1 MGLFGG
7 RGCWREGKERK
18 AQTPAH
24 ARGRAASTQAPGPQ
38 RLPPAASAAPAHCG
52 GGANII
58 SKRFVESHHK
68 LHIEIVQ
75 IYFML
80 CVLFLR
86 LHVCVYVHHGHAW

>member
-24 ARGRAASTQAPGPQ
+24 AHGR
-38 RLPPAASAAPAHCG
+38 PAHRRPARSACLQPRQLLLRTGG